1 MKTIANSAFK
11 ILIIALIIFTGTSAT
26 SNSISFLTKKSIKD
40 KGDTLCYKTYHG
52 KLLDKKTNKT
62 LVFASIEVE
71 GENTATISNSEGE
84 FTLKISKKSKAKN
97 IIVSH
102 IGYKNLVYPITKLTH
117 KKNRLYLEE
126 AIISLNE
133 ITITPDYPEMI
144 VRKMLNNIKNNYPQ
158 KANNMTAFYREG
170 IKKGRSHVSLSEA
183 VVNIYKPAYKGFA
196 NDQVNIFIGRKGV
209 NVKKMDTLLFK
220 LQGGPNTTLL
230 LDIIKNQYIIFSTE
244 SISNYAFEIKNQV
257 KINDRLNYII
267 EFNYRYKSENPH
279 YSGKLFVDKET
290 LALTAADFSLD
301 LDYPDNATELFVR
314 KIPTGV
320 KVTPVKANYS
330 VRYKEQNEKWYLSYA
345 KGEVKFKVK
354 WKRKLFNSN
363 YTTTSEIAITDRND
377 INVVKYK
384 AGERFKSSEIFSE
397 SVQSFNNKDIWGKYN
412 YIEPDQ
418 SIEIAIRKFNKLLK
432 K

>member
-170 IKKGRSHVSLSEA
+170 IKKGRSH
-183 VVNIYKPAYKGFA
+183 
-196 NDQVNIFIGRKGV
+196 
-209 NVKKMDTLLFK
+209 
-220 LQGGPNTTLL
+220 
-230 LDIIKNQYIIFSTE
+230 
-244 SISNYAFEIKNQV
+244 
-257 KINDRLNYII
+257 
-267 EFNYRYKSENPH
+267 
-279 YSGKLFVDKET
+279 
-290 LALTAADFSLD
+290 
-301 LDYPDNATELFVR
+301 
-314 KIPTGV
+314 
-320 KVTPVKANYS
+320 
-330 VRYKEQNEKWYLSYA
+330 
-345 KGEVKFKVK
+345 
-354 WKRKLFNSN
+354 
-363 YTTTSEIAITDRND
+363 
-377 INVVKYK
+377 
-384 AGERFKSSEIFSE
+384 
-397 SVQSFNNKDIWGKYN
+397 
-412 YIEPDQ
+412 
-418 SIEIAIRKFNKLLK
+418 
-432 K
+432 